1 MNKIKTIIVDD
12 EPKIRRRIEKI
23 VQNSGEDWE
32 ILGAFGNGIEVI
44 EFLKENQIWLDLLI
58 TDVKMPEMDGLSL
71 MNEIKNLNTGNEFT
85 SIIISGYDDFQ
96 FLQKAVQ
103 EGAFDYLLKPIN
115 RTQFIELLQRSKE
128 SIEEKRYKNLKW
140 KDLVKKTDKLTVSL
154 QTQLLT
160 EAVSSELEDIAK
172 MYWIKDFPDG
182 MYQMLYVSVDEF
194 PAKTRDYSD
203 NDWGLMTY
211 AVENIIDEV
220 IKKFTPSLSQKL
232 GWWWRD
238 SGFHFWVVLYDPN
251 KENGEEFFRTGDK
264 FSRELKS
271 CIHKYT
277 SFSFSIAHSNPFED
291 LCILPELNKQ
301 LHSLIR
307 MRMFKGGNN
316 IFSPNFTKE
325 LEINHKPLVSADMK
339 AFSSKLN
346 AMLGQSETLVIKN
359 EMQKLFKKITKLRS
373 PVEVQHAI
381 QYLIIYMYK
390 VWMEDTEMFLNDLE
404 STFQTIKSE
413 SNLYRLESIVTQIV
427 IQVHNKK
434 RAYQEDPIHAPV
446 MKVKMWIN
454 ENLGHKITIK
464 DLADLVYMNPTY
476 FCEYFKKETGKTIL
490 DYITD
495 VRLERAKYLLQNPEL
510 KIIEISQL
518 LGYQDTKYFSRL
530 FKRKWGCLPSEFKKN
545 NSK

>member
-1 MNKIKTIIVDD
+1 MIIVDD
-12 EPKIRRRIEKI
+12 EPRLRRRIEKI
-23 VQNSGEDWE
+23 VQNNGKEWE
-32 ILGAFGNGIEVI
+32 ILGTFGNGIEVL
-44 EFLKENQIWLDLLI
+44 EFLKDNQVLLDLLI

-71 MNEIKNLNTGNEFT
+71 MNEIKNLNTENEFT

-96 FLQKAVQ
+96 FLQKAIR

-115 RTQFIELLQRSKE
+115 RNQFIELLQKVKG
-128 SIEEKRYKNLKW
+128 SIEQTRHKNLKW
-140 KDLVKKTDKLTVSL
+140 KDLMKQTEKLTSTV

-160 EAVSSELEDIAK
+160 EAVSSEPEDIAK

-182 MYQMLYVSVDEF
+182 LYQMLYVSVDEF

-203 NDWGLMTY
+203 NDWGMMAY

-220 IKKFTPSLSQKL
+220 IMKFTPSPSEQL

-238 SGFHFWVVLYDPN
+238 SGFHFWVLLYN
-251 KENGEEFFRTGDK
+251 SVKEKDEECFKTGEK

-271 CIHKYT
+271 CLHKYT
-277 SFSFSIAHSNPFED
+277 SFSFSIALSKPFED
-291 LCILPELNKQ
+291 LCILPELKKELQ
-301 LHSLIR
+301 SLIR
-307 MRMFKGGNN
+307 MRMFNGGNN
-316 IFSPNFTKE
+316 IFSPNLTRE
-325 LEINHKPLVSADMK
+325 LEIKKDNKSFVSNDMK
-339 AFSSKLN
+339 AFSEKIT
-346 AMLGQSETLVIKN
+346 AMLGQSETVKIKK
-359 EMQKLFKKITKLRS
+359 ELQELFKKITKLRS
-373 PVEVQHAI
+373 PAEVQYAI

-390 VWMEDTEMFLNDLE
+390 VWMEDMEMFLNDLDN
-404 STFQTIKSE
+404 TFQTIKSE
-413 SNLYRLESIVTQIV
+413 SNLHRLESLVTQMV
-427 IQVHNKK
+427 LQVHTKK
-434 RAYQEDPIHAPV
+434 RAYQEDPVHAPV

-454 ENLGHKITIK
+454 EHLGHKITIK
-464 DLADLVYMNPTY
+464 DLSDLVYMNPTY

-495 VRLERAKYLLQNPEL
+495 VRLERAKDLLQNPEL
-510 KIIEISQL
+510 KITEISQL